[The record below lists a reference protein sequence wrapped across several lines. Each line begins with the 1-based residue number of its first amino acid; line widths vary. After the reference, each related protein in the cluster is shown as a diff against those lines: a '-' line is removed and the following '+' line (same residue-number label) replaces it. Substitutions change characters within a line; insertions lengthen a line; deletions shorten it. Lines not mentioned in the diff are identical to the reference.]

1 MITIDITVLIQIIN
15 ILILIVVMNMVLY
28 RPVRTILAKR
38 KEKLAELGDSIE
50 TFRKN
55 AELRKEEIARKLNE
69 ARSRAKE
76 EIEKARGEAQ
86 DATAES
92 LAKVR
97 QETLAD
103 KTGQLEAIQKDFVDA
118 RQELAGEIDGFAA
131 DVAAKILGRSIS

>member
-103 KTGQLEAIQKDFVDA
+103 KTVQFEAIQKDFADA

-131 DVAAKILGRSIS
+131 DVAAKILGRSI